1 MGERRVVPSPTD
13 TMGET
18 DRLGGANIWTVIGAS
33 GVGTMIEWYDF
44 YLFGSLAL
52 VLASQFFPS
61 GNQTLAVLSTLATF
75 AAGFA
80 ARPFGALFF
89 GRIGDLVGRKYAFL
103 VTLVI
108 MGGATF
114 VIGLL
119 PTYAQI
125 GVLAPI
131 ILVLLR
137 LLQGLAL
144 GGEYGGAAVY
154 IAEHVPD
161 KRRGFYTSFI
171 QTTATLGLL
180 VSLIVILIVQ
190 RSMPPE
196 SFQAWGWRV
205 PFLASIFLVA
215 ISLYIRLRLQES
227 PLFAAMKATG
237 RTSRAPIAESFGSWS
252 KWQTILTVLWGAA
265 AGQAVV
271 WYCGQFYT
279 LFWLQNSN
287 QEVAAD
293 GTITNLGN
301 VPAADANVIIAVA
314 LLLATPFF
322 IVFGALSD
330 RIGRKPVMMAGNLI
344 AALTT
349 IPIFSLMWGYTPA
362 GGNYQPVVLVLLVFI
377 LVLYVTMVYG
387 PIAAFLV
394 ESFPA
399 RVRYTS
405 VSLPYHVGNGYFGGF
420 LPLIAGVV
428 FAIAL
433 RNPGA
438 FPVDPRYAGLL
449 YPTVVAAITFVIGMW
464 LLPETR
470 QNAIGAVAYEPTQAR
485 ANPLV
490 LTVLI
495 GLTVLALVLADRYV
509 TPALNRPEFNVQLF
523 FRILALVIVLAIL
536 LTRLLRRDQPEVS
549 ARAGG
554 LVLGFS
560 RLSPSPTRRSA
571 RR

>member
-1 MGERRVVPSPTD
+1 MGEHRVEPDSTN
-13 TMGET
+13 TMEES

-44 YLFGSLAL
+44 YIFGSLAL
-52 VLASQFFPS
+52 VLSSQFYPP
-61 GNQTLAVLSTLATF
+61 GNPTLNVLSTLATF

-114 VIGLL
+114 IIGLL

-171 QTTATLGLL
+171 QTTATLGLF

-190 RSMPPE
+190 RSLSPE
-196 SFQAWGWRV
+196 AFQAWGWRV

-227 PLFAAMKATG
+227 PLFAAMKASG
-237 RTSRAPIAESFGSWS
+237 NTSKTPIAESFGSWS

-271 WYCGQFYT
+271 WYCGQFYA

-287 QEVAAD
+287 QQVDANGA
-293 GTITNLGN
+293 ITNLGN
-301 VPAADANVIIAVA
+301 VPAVDANVIIAVA

-464 LLPETR
+464 LVPETR
-470 QNAIGAVAYEPTQAR
+470 HNPIGAVAHEPTQER

-490 LTVLI
+490 LAVLI
-495 GLTVLALVLADRYV
+495 GLTVLALVLADQFI

-523 FRILALVIVLAIL
+523 FRILALVIVLAVL
-536 LTRLLRRDQPEVS
+536 LTRLLRRREPEVS
-549 ARAGG
+549 ARPAD
-554 LVLGFS
+554 
-560 RLSPSPTRRSA
+560 
-571 RR
+571 

>member
-1 MGERRVVPSPTD
+1 
-13 TMGET
+13 
-18 DRLGGANIWTVIGAS
+18 L
-33 GVGTMIEWYDF
+33 
-44 YLFGSLAL
+44 
-52 VLASQFFPS
+52 LASWHRS
-61 GNQTLAVLSTLATF
+61 STPLATF

-114 VIGLL
+114 IIGLL

-154 IAEHVPD
+154 ISEQVPD
-161 KRRGFYTSFI
+161 SRRGFYTSFI
-171 QTTATLGLL
+171 QTTATLGLFI
-180 VSLIVILIVQ
+180 SLIVILIVQ
-190 RSMPPE
+190 RSLSPE
-196 SFQAWGWRV
+196 AFQAWGWRI

-215 ISLYIRLRLQES
+215 ISLYIRLRLQET
-227 PLFAAMKATG
+227 PLFSAMKAAG
-237 RTSRAPIAESFGSWS
+237 RTSTAPIVESFGSWS
-252 KWQTILTVLWGAA
+252 KWQTVLTVLWGAA

-271 WYCGQFYT
+271 WYCGQFYA

-287 QEVAAD
+287 QQVNAD

-301 VPAADANVIIAVA
+301 VPAADANVIIAIA
-314 LLLATPFF
+314 LALATPFF

-330 RIGRKPVMMAGNLI
+330 RIGRKPVMMAGNPI
-344 AALTT
+344 AAILT
-349 IPIFSLMWGYTPA
+349 IPIFSLMWRFTPA
-362 GGNYQPVVLVLLVFI
+362 GGNYQPIFLVLLVFV
-377 LVLYVTMVYG
+377 LVLFVTMVYG

-428 FAIAL
+428 FAGAL
-433 RNPGA
+433 HNPGR
-438 FPVDPRYAGLL
+438 FPVDARYAGLL
-449 YPTVVAAITFVIGMW
+449 YPVAVAAITFVIGMW
-464 LLPETR
+464 LVPETR
-470 QNAIGAVAYEPTQAR
+470 FNSITNVAHEPTQAK
-485 ANPLV
+485 ASPLV

-495 GLTVLALVLADRYV
+495 GLTVLALVLADQYI
-509 TPALNRPEFNVQLF
+509 TPALNRPEFNVQWF
-523 FRILALVIVLAIL
+523 FRILALVIVLAVL
-536 LTRLLRRDQPEVS
+536 LSMFLRRQQPE
-549 ARAGG
+549 A
-554 LVLGFS
+554 
-560 RLSPSPTRRSA
+560 SPTPA
-571 RR
+571 D

>member
-1 MGERRVVPSPTD
+1 MGERRVVPSSTD
-13 TMGET
+13 AMGET

-180 VSLIVILIVQ
+180 VSLIIILIVQ

-523 FRILALVIVLAIL
+523 FRVLALVIVLAIL

-549 ARAGG
+549 ARPAD
-554 LVLGFS
+554 
-560 RLSPSPTRRSA
+560 
-571 RR
+571 

>member
-1 MGERRVVPSPTD
+1 MGDRRIEADVTAELD
-13 TMGET
+13 DQE
-18 DRLGGANIWTVIGAS
+18 RLGGASVWTVIGAS

-44 YLFGSLAL
+44 YIFGSLAL
-52 VLASQFFPS
+52 VLASQFYPS

-114 VIGLL
+114 IIGLL

-154 IAEHVPD
+154 ISEQVPD
-161 KRRGFYTSFI
+161 NRRGFYTSFI
-171 QTTATLGLL
+171 QTTATLGLFI
-180 VSLIVILIVQ
+180 SLIVILIVQ
-190 RSMPPE
+190 RSLSPE
-196 SFQAWGWRV
+196 AFQSWGWRI

-215 ISLYIRLRLQES
+215 ISLYIRLRLQET
-227 PLFAAMKATG
+227 PLFTAMKAAG
-237 RTSRAPIAESFGSWS
+237 RTSTAPIVESFGSWS

-271 WYCGQFYT
+271 WYCGQFYA

-287 QEVAAD
+287 QQVAAD

-301 VPAADANVIIAVA
+301 VPAVDANIIIAIA
-314 LLLATPFF
+314 LALATPFF

-344 AALTT
+344 AAVLT
-349 IPIFSLMWGYTPA
+349 IPIFSLMWGFTPA
-362 GGNYQPVVLVLLVFI
+362 GGNYQPAALVLLVFV
-377 LVLYVTMVYG
+377 LVLFVTMVYG

-428 FAIAL
+428 FAAAL
-433 RNPGA
+433 QNPGR

-449 YPTVVAAITFVIGMW
+449 YPVAVAAITFVIGMW
-464 LLPETR
+464 LVPETR
-470 QNAIGAVAYEPTQAR
+470 HNSITAVAHEPTQAP
-485 ANPLV
+485 ANPFV

-495 GLTVLALVLADRYV
+495 GLTVLALVLADQFI
-509 TPALNRPEFNVQLF
+509 TPALNRPEFNVQWF
-523 FRILALVIVLAIL
+523 FRILTLVIVLAVL
-536 LTRLLRRDQPEVS
+536 LSIYIRRRRTPEVS
-549 ARAGG
+549 PTPAG
-554 LVLGFS
+554 
-560 RLSPSPTRRSA
+560 
-571 RR
+571 

>member
-1 MGERRVVPSPTD
+1 
-13 TMGET
+13 
-18 DRLGGANIWTVIGAS
+18 
-33 GVGTMIEWYDF
+33 
-44 YLFGSLAL
+44 
-52 VLASQFFPS
+52 
-61 GNQTLAVLSTLATF
+61 
-75 AAGFA
+75 
-80 ARPFGALFF
+80 
-89 GRIGDLVGRKYAFL
+89 
-103 VTLVI
+103 
-108 MGGATF
+108 
-114 VIGLL
+114 
-119 PTYAQI
+119 
-125 GVLAPI
+125 
-131 ILVLLR
+131 
-137 LLQGLAL
+137 LQGLAQ
-144 GGEYGGAAVY
+144 GGEYGGGAVY

-161 KRRGFYTSFI
+161 VRRGDYTSFI

-180 VSLIVILIVQ
+180 VSLIIILIVQ
-190 RSMPPE
+190 RSLSPE

-205 PFLASIFLVA
+205 PFPASIFLVA

-227 PLFAAMKATG
+227 PHFAAMKSTG

-252 KWQTILTVLWGAA
+252 KWQTMLTVLWGAA

-271 WYCGQFYT
+271 WYCRQFYT

-287 QEVAAD
+287 QEIAAD

-301 VPAADANVIIAVA
+301 VPAADAKVIIAVA
-314 LLLATPFF
+314 PVLTTPIF

-344 AALTT
+344 AALT
-349 IPIFSLMWGYTPA
+349 
-362 GGNYQPVVLVLLVFI
+362 
-377 LVLYVTMVYG
+377 TMVYG

-438 FPVDPRYAGLL
+438 FPVDRRYAGLL

-470 QNAIGAVAYEPTQAR
+470 ENGIGAVAHEPTQAR

-495 GLTVLALVLADRYV
+495 ELTVLALVLADQYL

-523 FRILALVIVLAIL
+523 FRILALVIALAIL
-536 LTRLLRRDQPEVS
+536 LTRLFRRDQPEVS
-549 ARAGG
+549 ARPADYCWISSSQPFTDPA
-554 LVLGFS
+554 V
-560 RLSPSPTRRSA
+560 SPAMNCRDSNR
-571 RR
+571 

>member
-1 MGERRVVPSPTD
+1 MGESRVEPNPTN
-13 TMGET
+13 TMGES

-44 YLFGSLAL
+44 YIFGSLAL

-114 VIGLL
+114 IIGLL

-171 QTTATLGLL
+171 QTTATLGLF
-180 VSLIVILIVQ
+180 VSLIIILIVQ
-190 RSMPPE
+190 RSMSPE

-237 RTSRAPIAESFGSWS
+237 NTSKTPIAESFGSWS

-271 WYCGQFYT
+271 WYCGQFYA

-301 VPAADANVIIAVA
+301 VPAADANVIIAIA

-464 LLPETR
+464 LVPETR
-470 QNAIGAVAYEPTQAR
+470 HNPIGAVAHEPTQQP

-495 GLTVLALVLADRYV
+495 GLTALALVLADRFI

-523 FRILALVIVLAIL
+523 FRILALVIVLAVL

-549 ARAGG
+549 ARPAD
-554 LVLGFS
+554 
-560 RLSPSPTRRSA
+560 
-571 RR
+571 

>member
-1 MGERRVVPSPTD
+1 ME
-13 TMGET
+13 EA

-44 YLFGSLAL
+44 YIFGSLAL
-52 VLASQFFPS
+52 VLASQFYPS
-61 GNQTLAVLSTLATF
+61 GNPTLAVLSTLATF

-161 KRRGFYTSFI
+161 NRRGYYTSFI

-180 VSLIVILIVQ
+180 VSLIIILIV
-190 RSMPPE
+190 RGSMPPE
-196 SFQAWGWRV
+196 SFDAWGWRV

-227 PLFAAMKATG
+227 PLFAAMKAAG
-237 RTSRAPIAESFGSWS
+237 RTSKTPIAESFGSWS

-287 QEVAAD
+287 QVVGAD
-293 GTITNLGN
+293 GKITSLGN
-301 VPAADANVIIAVA
+301 VPATDANIIIAVA
-314 LLLATPFF
+314 LVLATPFF

-349 IPIFSLMWGYTPA
+349 IPIFSLMWGFTPA
-362 GGNYQPVVLVLLVFI
+362 GGNYQPVVLVLLVFV
-377 LVLYVTMVYG
+377 LVFYVTMVYG

-420 LPLIAGVV
+420 LPFIATVVVGKALI
-428 FAIAL
+428 
-433 RNPGA
+433 NPGS

-449 YPTVVAAITFVIGMW
+449 YPTVVAAITFVIGML

-470 QNAIGAVAYEPTQAR
+470 DNSISAVAHEPTEQR
-485 ANPLV
+485 ASPLV

-495 GLTVLALVLADRYV
+495 GLTVLALVLADQFL
-509 TPALNRPEFNVQLF
+509 TPALNQPAFNVQLF
-523 FRILALVIVLAIL
+523 FRILALVIVLAVL
-536 LTRLLRRDQPEVS
+536 LTRLLRRGEPEVS
-549 ARAGG
+549 ARPAD
-554 LVLGFS
+554 
-560 RLSPSPTRRSA
+560 
-571 RR
+571 

>member
-1 MGERRVVPSPTD
+1 MESGKVIVGDRIALGVGLLPGDARRGAPMGERRVEANPSN
-13 TMGET
+13 TMGDT

-44 YLFGSLAL
+44 YIFGSLAL

-114 VIGLL
+114 IIG
-119 PTYAQI
+119 
-125 GVLAPI
+125 
-131 ILVLLR
+131 

-171 QTTATLGLL
+171 QTMATLGLF

-190 RSMPPE
+190 RSMSPE

-205 PFLASIFLVA
+205 PFLASIFLVG

-237 RTSRAPIAESFGSWS
+237 NTSKTPIAESFGSWS

-271 WYCGQFYT
+271 WYCGQFYA

-287 QEVAAD
+287 QEVSAD

-349 IPIFSLMWGYTPA
+349 IPIFSLMWSYTPA
-362 GGNYQPVVLVLLVFI
+362 GGNYQPIVLVLLVFI

-428 FAIAL
+428 Y
-433 RNPGA
+433 
-438 FPVDPRYAGLL
+438 PV
-449 YPTVVAAITFVIGMW
+449 VVAAITFVVGMW
-464 LLPETR
+464 LVPETR
-470 QNAIGAVAYEPTQAR
+470 NNPIGAVAHEPTQER
-485 ANPLV
+485 ANPVV

-495 GLTVLALVLADRYV
+495 GLTVLALVLADQLV

-523 FRILALVIVLAIL
+523 FRVLALVIVLAVL
-536 LTRLLRRDQPEVS
+536 LTRLLRRREPEIA
-549 ARAGG
+549 ARPAD
-554 LVLGFS
+554 
-560 RLSPSPTRRSA
+560 
-571 RR
+571 